1 MSTHSIFFHEERKYL
16 SGYSSYLELQCMQ
29 TSLCAG
35 RYAQTYCA
43 DLLSAHDSIQLSWY
57 ELTKV

>member
-16 SGYSSYLELQCMQ
+16 DIPLIWSYNVCRRHYVQ
-29 TSLCAG
+29 
-35 RYAQTYCA
+35 A
-43 DLLSAHDSIQLSWY
+43 DLRKLTVLIYSQHMTPFNYSWY